1 MTVGVFAKEILKGAI
16 PKVGEMLVV
25 GAFALGGKMVHDG
38 FWSMMKAEKEE
49 KRPDVQMYDLKEEA

>member
-1 MTVGVFAKEILKGAI
+1 MTVEVITKKVLEGAI
-16 PKVGEMLVV
+16 PKIGEMLVV

-38 FWSMMKAEKEE
+38 FWSIMKTEKEE

>member
-1 MTVGVFAKEILKGAI
+1 MTVNVIAKKVLEGAI
-16 PKVGEMLVV
+16 PKIGEMLVV

-38 FWSMMKAEKEE
+38 FWSVMKPAKEE

>member
-1 MTVGVFAKEILKGAI
+1 MTVGIIAKKVLEGAI

-38 FWSMMKAEKEE
+38 FWSMMKTEKE
-49 KRPDVQMYDLKEEA
+49 